1 MYIFPHSLAACQRAT
16 QPLTSEAKAPSTSQD
31 KTTSTSQDKTPS
43 PPYPCPLLSYSDPSL
58 YGSDGLPTFRPLI
71 IAHR

>member
-1 MYIFPHSLAACQRAT
+1 MYILPHSLAACQRAT
-16 QPLTSEAKAPSTSQD
+16 QPLTSEAKAP
-31 KTTSTSQDKTPS
+31 STSQDKTPS